1 VPIPCGSPLL
11 RFFTSFEESLQ
22 VATSPCCQQDL
33 LDVILRVFPWLPGPL
48 PRRSHRVH
56 APVNFPDV
64 IGLPLGRLGRLPA
77 LVHDAT
83 SRGNDFEAADIPL
96 CSGHQVCSPPRLLPP
111 LWLCR
116 RAAEAF
122 YVRAERASLPPHA
135 PDMLAVRTQ
144 AIDGARTCTLLD
156 SQHCRL
162 LPSQIVPTAAP
173 YRRRAAEAFYV
184 RAEHASLPPQASD
197 MLTTR
202 PGNGWCGDLH
212 PTRFAALSAAP
223 VQPRYFTSYAA
234 DHRHPADSC
243 FVKCIARSSSS
254 TTLEP
259 SSTKQFRYVMPRPS
273 GM

>member
-1 VPIPCGSPLL
+1 MTSWFAHCFVPGPGYGLVYPVLSSRARACRRDHQAPSAPLPDVGVTFVRETYPASCGDITPRSSLLRAHVPIPCGSPLL
-11 RFFTSFEESLQ
+11 RFFPSFEESLQ
-22 VATSPCCQQDL
+22 VATSPCCHRDL

-111 LWLCR
+111 LRQCR

-162 LPSQIVPTAAP
+162 LPSQIAPTAA
-173 YRRRAAEAFYV
+173 
-184 RAEHASLPPQASD
+184 
-197 MLTTR
+197 
-202 PGNGWCGDLH
+202 
-212 PTRFAALSAAP
+212 
-223 VQPRYFTSYAA
+223 
-234 DHRHPADSC
+234 SC
-243 FVKCIARSSSS
+243 
-254 TTLEP
+254 
-259 SSTKQFRYVMPRPS
+259 
-273 GM
+273 